1 MRKLIPLLFFL
12 LLGCT
17 SSDSEVIPPI
27 MSYSYST
34 TELDLIDKVNEYR
47 TTNGLNTLQPVEHV
61 SYLCS
66 EHNQTMIQIGIVG
79 HQDFESRIHNLKL
92 TVNTTQVSELI
103 AYNYNTNQSVMNSF
117 IASTLCKKILDEQD
131 KNRIGVAVSISTSG
145 KKYYTLIIIN

>member
-1 MRKLIPLLFFL
+1 MF
-12 LLGCT
+12 GC

-92 TVNTTQVSELI
+92 TMNVTNVSELV
-103 AYNYNTNQSVMNSF
+103 AGNFSTNQSVMSAFLNDS
-117 IASTLCKKILDEQD
+117 LCKKILDEQD

-145 KKYYTLIIIN
+145 KKYYTLILIN